1 MKSVLLF
8 IFVALTVCHIS
19 EASVSLLFANTL
31 PDSLTMEILA
41 TSPASTS
48 VSNIGFGTTPQPFL
62 IGSASVIV
70 TKMDSTPL
78 CKFPIQSSDDRH
90 LAMIATCQSSTLT
103 YSCVLP
109 FPAPSYSNAIPAI
122 TTLRLL
128 HASQTYA
135 QQPLIISWQSGDFN
149 PIQILNT
156 SSIGQCSGWVSA
168 NTNDWNGNSTL
179 ALHVGSLQS
188 TPVAVLDDF
197 YTQSGSVISFIAADY
212 PDAGVQL
219 LPFLDG
225 LVTAPIV

>member
-31 PDSLTMEILA
+31 PDSLIMEILA

-62 IGSASVIV
+62 VANASVVI
-70 TKMDSTPL
+70 TKMDNTPV
-78 CKFPIQSSDDRH
+78 CKIPIQSSDDRQ

-109 FPAPSYSNAIPAI
+109 FPSPSYISTGPAL
-122 TTLRLL
+122 TSLRLL

-135 QQPLIISWQSGDFN
+135 QQPLIVSWQSGDSS
-149 PIQILNT
+149 PIQLLNT
-156 SSIGQCSGWVSA
+156 SSIGRCSGWVNS
-168 NTNDWNGNSTL
+168 NTNIWNGNSTL

-197 YTQSGSVISFIAADY
+197 YTQSGSVVSFIAADY

-219 LPFLDG
+219 LSL
-225 LVTAPIV
+225 IHI